1 MLIIQGGGPSSQETE
16 APPLNPLTPPMQHPA
31 WPPARLL
38 QPVLPQVPQL
48 FKQHVLVSATPGRGR
63 RGRRGGR
70 RRRKRRKTRRRN
82 TRNNVSAA
90 EMEKAAYTVVAPCLI
105 NHYK

>member
-70 RRRKRRKTRRRN
+70 RRRKRRKRRRKN
-82 TRNNVSAA
+82 TRNVSAA
-90 EMEKAAYTVVAPCLI
+90 EMEKAAYTRS
-105 NHYK
+105 